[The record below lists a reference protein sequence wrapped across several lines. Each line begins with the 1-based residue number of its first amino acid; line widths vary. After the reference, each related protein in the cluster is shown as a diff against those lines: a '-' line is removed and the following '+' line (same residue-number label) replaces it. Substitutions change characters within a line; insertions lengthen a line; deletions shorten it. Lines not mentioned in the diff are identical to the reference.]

1 MTTTT
6 NTAVFTTRKPNIIE
20 RIAGYFQ
27 RRKFERQFA
36 KAKAERAKLHEDII
50 AERRTILNN

>member
-1 MTTTT
+1 MTTTST
-6 NTAVFTTRKPNIIE
+6 TIFTTRKPNIIE

-27 RRKFERQFA
+27 RRKFEREFA

>member
-27 RRKFERQFA
+27 RRKFEREFA
-36 KAKAERAKLHEDII
+36 KAKAERTKLHEDII